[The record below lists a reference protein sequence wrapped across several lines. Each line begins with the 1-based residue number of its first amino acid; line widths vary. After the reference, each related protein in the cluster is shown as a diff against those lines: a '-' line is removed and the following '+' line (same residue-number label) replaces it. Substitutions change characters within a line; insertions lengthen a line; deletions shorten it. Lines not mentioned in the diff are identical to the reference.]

1 MLDANK
7 YLSLEPKV
15 PFQIFNLRL
24 AGARSYFFSVACLHH
39 IKIWPLVF
47 LKIILIWLILTEG
60 FLIALT
66 FLKLNLADN
75 NLQLGVYFAKKNELK
90 DNHRKHKMRLVKYL
104 KFLAL
109 KTQNSFPPLQCTN
122 LDLYDYE
129 KYVLENCGFEHLCI
143 YL

>member
-24 AGARSYFFSVACLHH
+24 AGARSYFFSVACLGH
-39 IKIWPLVF
+39 IKIWPLVY

-66 FLKLNLADN
+66 FLKLNLADC
-75 NLQLGVYFAKKNELK
+75 NLQLGVYFAKK
-90 DNHRKHKMRLVKYL
+90 M
-104 KFLAL
+104 
-109 KTQNSFPPLQCTN
+109 S
-122 LDLYDYE
+122 
-129 KYVLENCGFEHLCI
+129 
-143 YL
+143 